1 MSNPFVPESNDGRT
15 SYTDLFARISE
26 EEGSFT
32 LQFRLY
38 NMAKA
43 ENAACGEE
51 VTDCFEKACT
61 LIATLADEFSIPEEN
76 IDIELRMNNSRDG
89 TRH

>member
-1 MSNPFVPESNDGRT
+1 MSSPLLLGSEDCST
-15 SYTDLFARISE
+15 AYTDLFASISE

-43 ENAACGEE
+43 ENAAWGEE
-51 VTDCFEKACT
+51 VTDCFEKACM
-61 LIATLADEFSIPEEN
+61 LIATLAAEFSIPQEN